1 MHPDCRFRQAVL
13 AAALLFV
20 TLSPALADDRP
31 ATELLPDSTVLYA
44 EMPRPAKLLG
54 TILDHPLRSKIE
66 ALDAYEEAVGTD
78 EFAEFQTVLG
88 VIEAQIGMSWREA
101 VEAVTENGI
110 TVAVDAESEG
120 LAIIVDARDEES
132 LRRVLETLMEIARS
146 DARSKGNEDPYREK
160 DYRGLTVYET
170 KNGGFAVIGR
180 KLVICNK
187 KELGK
192 YILDSHLDGGVE
204 TLAASARFQEARPG
218 PDAEPT
224 AWGYVD
230 IGFLRDAGAAQD
242 LFKGRADNPVG
253 ELLLGG
259 LLEALQDTPF
269 ATASL
274 DIAEEGVTL
283 AFSMPHDPA
292 GVSEARE
299 YWFGPEAT
307 GTANPLPEDA
317 ANLFALTTYRDLSQ
331 FWLRAGD
338 LFDENILDGFAEADS
353 NLTTLFSGRD
363 FGEEILGAFSPQVQF
378 IARRQEFGET
388 GPRPAIRLPAFA
400 LVFEMRDPETT
411 QGEMRRIFQSL
422 IGFLNVVGAMNGQPQ
437 LELGMQQDNDVELV
451 TASYLPEAGEED
463 ADDARIN
470 FNFAPSV
477 GFAGKRFIV
486 SSTSGLARQ
495 LSGSGDED
503 DRAAAAT
510 QANTAA
516 RLDVGEL
523 RTVLGENRSHLIA
536 QNMLE
541 NGHTREEAEAE
552 IGALEAIAGYFDDLS
567 LQLVTAGERIELVLG
582 LRLNVE

>member
-1 MHPDCRFRQAVL
+1 MHSVCRLRQAAL

-20 TLSPALADDRP
+20 SLSPALADERP
-31 ATELLPDSTVLYA
+31 AAELLPDSTVLYA

-54 TILDHPLRSKIE
+54 TILDHPLRPKIE
-66 ALDAYEEAVGTD
+66 ALDAYEEAVSTD
-78 EFAEFQTVLG
+78 GFAQFQAVLG
-88 VIEAQIGMSWREA
+88 VIETQIGMSWREA
-101 VEAVTENGI
+101 VEAVTGDGV
-110 TVAVDAESEG
+110 TVAFDAESEG
-120 LAIIVDARDEES
+120 LAIILEARDEDA
-132 LRRVLETLMEIARS
+132 LRRIIETLMELARS
-146 DARSKGNEDPYREK
+146 DARAKGNDDPYRENE
-160 DYRGLTVYET
+160 YRGVTVYQT

-180 KLVICNK
+180 TLILCNR
-187 KELGK
+187 KELGR
-192 YILDSHLDGGVE
+192 YILDSHLDGGTS
-204 TLAASARFQEARPG
+204 TLAASARFQQARP
-218 PDAEPT
+218 DAGDEST

-230 IGFLRDAGAAQD
+230 IGFLRDAEAAQD

-269 ATASL
+269 VTASL
-274 DIAEEGVTL
+274 DVAEDGVTL
-283 AFSMPHDPA
+283 AFRMPHDPA
-292 GVSEARE
+292 GISQARE

-307 GTANPLPEDA
+307 GTASPLPGDA

-378 IARRQEFGET
+378 VARRQEFGET

-437 LELGMQQDNDVELV
+437 LELGLQQDHDVELV
-451 TASYLPEAGEED
+451 TARYLPEAGEED
-463 ADDARIN
+463 IDDARIN

-486 SSTSGLARQ
+486 SSTTGLARQ
-495 LSGSGDED
+495 LAGAVPD
-503 DRAAAAT
+503 DRNAGVVP
-510 QANTAA
+510 ANTAA
-516 RLDVGEL
+516 RLDAGEL
-523 RTVLGENRSHLIA
+523 RTILGENRTHLIA

-541 NGHTREEAEAE
+541 NGHTRDEAEAE
-552 IGALEAIAGYFDDLS
+552 IGALEAIVGYFDELS
-567 LQLVTAGERIELVLG
+567 LLLSTAGGRIELLLG
-582 LRLNVE
+582 LRLNIE